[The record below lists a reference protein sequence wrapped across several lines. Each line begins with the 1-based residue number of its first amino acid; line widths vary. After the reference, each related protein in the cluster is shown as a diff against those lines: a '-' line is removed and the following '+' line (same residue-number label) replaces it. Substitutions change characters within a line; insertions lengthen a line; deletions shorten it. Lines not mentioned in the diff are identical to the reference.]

1 MSRNQ
6 HVITEADILSLPDY
20 ESIRKEKREE
30 NILRKRYRQFAIGP
44 HATITFES
52 WDSMWLQ
59 VQEMLRIEKG
69 GAEQLVDELEAYNP
83 MIPNGSELNATLM
96 FEIDDEERRTIFL
109 NKMGGV
115 EQMIFIELDGERI
128 SAEPEQDVDR
138 TSRGGK
144 ASAVQ
149 FLHFAFTAEQIEKW
163 RSGNGSAMILIDHP
177 EYGHA
182 AVIDASGRS
191 ELARDFG

>member
-1 MSRNQ
+1 MPRNQ
-6 HVITEADILSLPDY
+6 HIITNADILSSPDY

-30 NILRKRYRQFAIGP
+30 NILRKKYRQFAIGP

-69 GAEQLVDELEAYNP
+69 GAEQLPDELAAYNP
-83 MIPNGSELNATLM
+83 MIPDGSELNATLM
-96 FEIDDEERRTIFL
+96 FEIDDEERRTVFL

-115 EQMIFIELDGERI
+115 EQMIFIDLDGTRI
-128 SAEPEQDVDR
+128 GAEPEQDVDR

-149 FLHFAFTAEQIEKW
+149 FLHFAFTAAQVEKW
-163 RSGNGSAMILIDHP
+163 LSGEGSAMILIDHP

-182 AVIDASGRS
+182 AVIDEAGRG
-191 ELARDFG
+191 ELSRDFG